1 MKCPKDGYDLA
12 SSLYHGVQIE
22 TCPHCGGMWLDA
34 GEVEAVSH
42 EERPGLLT
50 RVLSDAFSS
59 LEPLAEEVV
68 VSSSTAAAGATEACS
83 FPGERPVTPE
93 VVREHNLNELE
104 YGRIVEMLGRTPT
117 LTELGVFSALW
128 SEHCS
133 YKHSKSVLKTF
144 PTTGAQVVQGPGEN
158 AGVLRLPEGW
168 AVAFKIE
175 SHNHPS
181 AVEPYQGAATGVGGI
196 LRDVFTM
203 GARPVA
209 VLNSLRFGTLDH
221 PRNRYLFAGVV
232 RGVGDY
238 GNCVGVPTL
247 GGEVGF
253 AEGYTGNPLV
263 NAMCVGLLKEAD
275 LIRAAASGVG
285 NVLLCVGARTGRD
298 GIHGASFASEELSE
312 KSEARRPQVQVGD
325 PFTEK
330 LLLEASLELITSGLI
345 VAIQDMG
352 AAGLTS
358 SSAEMA
364 ARGGVGVEIDTGLV
378 PTREP
383 GMTPYEI
390 LLSES
395 QERMLVV
402 AEPDRVA
409 EIQAVCAKWE
419 LGATPIGQ
427 VTDDGI
433 YRVRHDGLVVAAIPG
448 QRLVDDCPMYDPDAR
463 ESDAARAR
471 RAASPSRA
479 PKADLQD
486 ALPLLLDAPN
496 LASKRWVY
504 EQYDSTVQA
513 STVLGPGGDAGV
525 LQVPGTGFGLAVTVD
540 CNNRLVALDPYEGGK
555 AAVAEAARNIACTG
569 ARPLGITDCL
579 NFGNPEKPDVFFQF
593 REACRGIADACRA
606 FDTPVTGGNVSFYNE
621 SPTGAVDPTPTIGMV
636 GLLER
641 VADRVPSHFAAPGDE
656 ILVLGATR
664 GELGGSA
671 YWAEVRDFV
680 GGQPAPVDLDAE
692 RRLQQLLVAAARR
705 RLLRSAHDCSEGG
718 LLVALAEAAIGGAY
732 AAARARR
739 HARPDR
745 LRSRRE
751 AGRRC
756 STARTA
762 PASWS
767 PRRPARSRR
776 CWRWPASTA
785 CRRIAPAG
793 SATRTARWN
802 FGWAISCSRGASAR
816 FGRPISWRFP
826 DGCSIRTW
834 TARRES
840 KACAASSASPGCLTR
855 PSSRTWGSTPCSTAA
870 RRARASS
877 RSTARAT
884 PARIAA
890 WGS

>member
-1 MKCPKDGYDLA
+1 VTGSA
-12 SSLYHGVQIE
+12 V
-22 TCPHCGGMWLDA
+22 A
-34 GEVEAVSH
+34 GPAEAL
-42 EERPGLLT
+42 P
-50 RVLSDAFSS
+50 
-59 LEPLAEEVV
+59 
-68 VSSSTAAAGATEACS
+68 

-104 YGRIVEMLGRTPT
+104 HQRILELLGRAPT

-133 YKHSKSVLKTF
+133 YKHSKPVLKTF
-144 PTTGAQVVQGPGEN
+144 PTTGPHVVQGPGEN
-158 AGVLRLPEGW
+158 AGVLRLPDGW

-209 VLNSLRFGTLDH
+209 MLNSLRFGPLDQ

-253 AEGYTGNPLV
+253 APGYTGNPLV
-263 NAMCVGLLKEAD
+263 NAMCVGLLRESD
-275 LIRAAASGVG
+275 LIRAAAEGVG
-285 NVLLCVGARTGRD
+285 NVLLAVGARTGRD

-330 LLLEASLELITSGLI
+330 LLLEASLELITTGLI

-378 PTREP
+378 PTRED

-402 AEPDRVA
+402 ATPERVT
-409 EIQAVCAKWE
+409 EVQEVCRRWE
-419 LGATPIGQ
+419 LTATAIGR

-433 YRVRHDGLVVAAIPG
+433 FRVKHHGLTVAAIPG
-448 QRLVDDCPMYDPDAR
+448 QRLLDDCPIYHP
-463 ESDAARAR
+463 ESR
-471 RAASPSRA
+471 
-479 PKADLQD
+479 ADLQESL
-486 ALPLLLDAPN
+486 ALLLDSPDI
-496 LASKRWVY
+496 ASKRWVY
-504 EQYDSTVQA
+504 EQYDSSVQA

-525 LQVPGTGFGLAVTVD
+525 LRVPGTDFGLAVTVD
-540 CNNRLVALDPYEGGK
+540 CNARLVALDPYEGGK
-555 AAVAEAARNIACTG
+555 AAVAEAARNVACTG

-579 NFGNPEKPDVFFQF
+579 NFGNPEKPEVFFQF
-593 REACRGIADACRA
+593 REACRGIADACQA
-606 FDTPVTGGNVSFYNE
+606 FGTPVTGGNVSFYNE
-621 SPTGAVDPTPTIGMV
+621 SPTGAIDPTPAIGMV

-641 VADRVPSHFAAPGDE
+641 VDRRVPSHFRAEGDE
-656 ILVLGATR
+656 VLILGTTR

-671 YWAEVRDFV
+671 YWAELRGFV
-680 GGQPAPVDLDAE
+680 GGRTPPVDLEAE
-692 RRLQQLLVAAARR
+692 RRLQDFLVAAADRG
-705 RLLRSAHDCSEGG
+705 LLRSAHDASEGG
-718 LLVALAEAAIGGAY
+718 LLVTLAEAAIGGPY
-732 AAARARR
+732 APSGLGATLDLEGYA
-739 HARPDR
+739 PGVELDG
-745 LRSRRE
+745 LLYGE
-751 AGRRC
+751 DAGRVVLSAVADRVAALAALAQTHAVPLFRAGLVGG
-756 STARTA
+756 TALELRAGSRVFDWDVATLRRTYFEA
-762 PASWS
+762 I
-767 PRRPARSRR
+767 PRRMQHADAERS
-776 CWRWPASTA
+776 
-785 CRRIAPAG
+785 AG
-793 SATRTARWN
+793 
-802 FGWAISCSRGASAR
+802 
-816 FGRPISWRFP
+816 
-826 DGCSIRTW
+826 
-834 TARRES
+834 E
-840 KACAASSASPGCLTR
+840 
-855 PSSRTWGSTPCSTAA
+855 
-870 RRARASS
+870 
-877 RSTARAT
+877 
-884 PARIAA
+884 
-890 WGS
+890 